1 MLLASSTFDTILKGS
16 RSFNAENLESVGQRA
31 AKIPAFKIGRWKKIL
46 PVGRVR
52 TRLPARGLIGRIFF
66 QPPTL
71 KANIFVAL

>member
-31 AKIPAFKIGRWKKIL
+31 AKIPAFKNGRWKKIL

-52 TRLPARGLIGRIFF
+52 TRLPARGLIGRIFY

-71 KANIFVAL
+71 KANFFVAL